1 MEGARGEETMQTT
14 ETQATTTTTKQPVN
28 AATAAAASCGG
39 NFLLTPSLMDYVAPD
54 LTLPEQYFMSQRCDD
69 GMGPERALMY
79 AVLKD
84 GIRSFYKNVGA
95 TRRKYKKIYAEAEE
109 WISEDCWEDPFSFRI
124 ICDTLGID
132 ADCLRSRLFAWRER
146 ELERREVTGDTSSIQ
161 VGRSPFPT
169 PIDLEDT
176 VRGSVEAVSPAELDG
191 EDQDLG
197 ARAEDEDWSEPECV
211 SLDDLSREE
220 LGYAA

>member
-1 MEGARGEETMQTT
+1 MQTAQ
-14 ETQATTTTTKQPVN
+14 TQTSTTTTSNKANPG
-28 AATAAAASCGG
+28 AAPTFGG

-54 LTLPEQYFMSQRCDD
+54 LTTPEQYFSNQACDD

-95 TRRKYKKIYAEAEE
+95 TRRKYKKIYAEADE
-109 WISEDCWEDPFSFRI
+109 WLSEDCWEDPFSFRV

-132 ADCLRSRLFAWRER
+132 SDCLRSRLFAWRDV
-146 ELERREVTGDTSSIQ
+146 ELERRAKTGDTSSVQ

-169 PIDLEDT
+169 P
-176 VRGSVEAVSPAELDG
+176 VELDGNTDMISDECDSPAELDG
-191 EDQDLG
+191 YDQDLN
-197 ARAEDEDWSEPECV
+197 ARDEDDSWSDAEHV
-211 SLDDLSREE
+211 SLEDLSSRDE

>member
-1 MEGARGEETMQTT
+1 MQTT
-14 ETQATTTTTKQPVN
+14 QTQQAVAKPQSNNGPMMGGPP
-28 AATAAAASCGG
+28 SGG

-54 LTLPEQYFMSQRCDD
+54 LTLPEQFFGSQKCDD

-109 WISEDCWEDPFSFRI
+109 WISEESWDDPFSFRT

-132 ADCLRSRLFAWRER
+132 ARCLRTRLFAWCET
-146 ELERREVTGDTSSIQ
+146 ELLRREKTGDTASVQ

-169 PIDLEDT
+169 PIDLDD
-176 VRGSVEAVSPAELDG
+176 SSPTHSSSTHSSSTQQWDESDGDLDSG
-191 EDQDLG
+191 
-197 ARAEDEDWSEPECV
+197 DENSSWSENEHV
-211 SLDDLSREE
+211 SLDDFSNQE
-220 LGYAA
+220 LVYAA